1 MQKRN
6 QNQAP
11 IISAGEKLPKATVA
25 RLLSST
31 SILAAKGLV
40 AAALLAIPVQ
50 LDASGGDQ
58 LVTIGKAHAE
68 SGSGSGG
75 SGSGGGDNSGSGS
88 GGSGSGGGDNSGSGS
103 GGSGG
108 DGDNSGSGSGGGDGD
123 NSGPGSGGGNDNDGD
138 NSGPGSGGD
147 NDNGGDNSGPGRG
160 GDNDDGDRDDNDD
173 RDDDAPDDNGNNN
186 AARPEIVV
194 NLSQSDL
201 TAVLNGSKI
210 LVDNLGRVLEVQ
222 IELEHGVTTVIAKPH
237 GGDAQRNPGPID
249 SFTIVTR

>member
-6 QNQAP
+6 QNHAP
-11 IISAGEKLPKATVA
+11 ILEATGRKLSKATVA

-88 GGSGSGGGDNSGSGS
+88 GGSG
-103 GGSGG
+103 G
-108 DGDNSGSGSGGGDGD
+108 DGDNSGPGSGGGDGD
-123 NSGPGSGGGNDNDGD
+123 NSGPGSGGGGNDNDGD

-210 LVDNLGRVLEVQ
+210 LVDNLGRVLEVE
-222 IELEHGVTTVIAKPH
+222 IELDRGGTTVIAKPH
-237 GGDAQRNPGPID
+237 GGDAQRNPGPIE

>member
-1 MQKRN
+1 MQKHN
-6 QNQAP
+6 QNHAP
-11 IISAGEKLPKATVA
+11 SVGPAGEKLSKATVA

-31 SILAAKGLV
+31 SILAAKGIV
-40 AAALLAIPVQ
+40 AAALLALPVQ
-50 LDASGGDQ
+50 LDLSGGDHI
-58 LVTIGKAHAE
+58 VTIEKAHAE

-75 SGSGGGDNSGSGS
+75 SGSGGSDNSGSGS
-88 GGSGSGGGDNSGSGS
+88 GSGGGG
-103 GGSGG
+103 
-108 DGDNSGSGSGGGDGD
+108 
-123 NSGPGSGGGNDNDGD
+123 NSGPGSGGGNDNDGG
-138 NSGPGSGGD
+138 NSGPGSGGN
-147 NDNGGDNSGPGRG
+147 NDSDGDNSGPGHG

-173 RDDDAPDDNGNNN
+173 RDDGDAADNGNNN

-194 NLSQSDL
+194 DLSQSDL

-210 LVDNLGRVLEVQ
+210 LVDNLGRVLEVE

>member
-6 QNQAP
+6 QNHAP
-11 IISAGEKLPKATVA
+11 ILEVTGRKPSKATVA

-40 AAALLAIPVQ
+40 AAALLALPVQ
-50 LDASGGDQ
+50 LDLSGGDQ
-58 LVTIGKAHAE
+58 IVTIGKAHAE

-75 SGSGGGDNSGSGS
+75 SGSGG
-88 GGSGSGGGDNSGSGS
+88 DNSGSGS

-108 DGDNSGSGSGGGDGD
+108 GDDNSGSGSGGGGD
-123 NSGPGSGGGNDNDGD
+123 NSGPGSGGGNDNDSDNDGD

-147 NDNGGDNSGPGRG
+147 NDNNGDNSGPGRG

-173 RDDDAPDDNGNNN
+173 RDDGADDDGNNN
-186 AARPEIVV
+186 AARPEVV
-194 NLSQSDL
+194 VDLSQSDL

-210 LVDNLGRVLEVQ
+210 LVDNLGRVLEVE
-222 IELEHGVTTVIAKPH
+222 IELERGGTTVIAKPH
-237 GGDAQRNPGPID
+237 GGDAQRNPGPIG

>member
-1 MQKRN
+1 MQKHN
-6 QNQAP
+6 QNHAP
-11 IISAGEKLPKATVA
+11 TIETAGERLSKATVA

-31 SILAAKGLV
+31 SILAAKGIV
-40 AAALLAIPVQ
+40 AAALLALPVQ
-50 LDASGGDQ
+50 LDLSGGDQ
-58 LVTIGKAHAE
+58 IVTIGKAHAE

-75 SGSGGGDNSGSGS
+75 SGSGGGDNSGSGL
-88 GGSGSGGGDNSGSGS
+88 GGSGGGD
-103 GGSGG
+103 
-108 DGDNSGSGSGGGDGD
+108 DNSGSGSGGGGGGD
-123 NSGPGSGGGNDNDGD
+123 NSGPGSGGGDNDNDGD
-138 NSGPGSGGD
+138 NSGPGSGGNND
-147 NDNGGDNSGPGRG
+147 NDGDNSGPGRGG

-173 RDDDAPDDNGNNN
+173 NDDDAPDDNGNNN

-210 LVDNLGRVLEVQ
+210 LVDNLGRVLEVE

>member
-1 MQKRN
+1 MQKHN
-6 QNQAP
+6 QNHAP
-11 IISAGEKLPKATVA
+11 SVETAGETLSKATVA

-31 SILAAKGLV
+31 SILAAKGIV
-40 AAALLAIPVQ
+40 AAALLALPVQ
-50 LDASGGDQ
+50 LDLSGGDHI
-58 LVTIGKAHAE
+58 VTIEKAHAE

-75 SGSGGGDNSGSGS
+75 SGSGGSDNSGSGS
-88 GGSGSGGGDNSGSGS
+88 GSGGGGNSGPGSGGG
-103 GGSGG
+103 GG
-108 DGDNSGSGSGGGDGD
+108 DD
-123 NSGPGSGGGNDNDGD
+123 NSGPGSGGGNDNDGG
-138 NSGPGSGGD
+138 NSGPGSGGN
-147 NDNGGDNSGPGRG
+147 NDSDGDNSGPGHG

-173 RDDDAPDDNGNNN
+173 RDDGDAADNGNNN

-194 NLSQSDL
+194 DLSQSDL

-210 LVDNLGRVLEVQ
+210 LVDNLGRVLEVE